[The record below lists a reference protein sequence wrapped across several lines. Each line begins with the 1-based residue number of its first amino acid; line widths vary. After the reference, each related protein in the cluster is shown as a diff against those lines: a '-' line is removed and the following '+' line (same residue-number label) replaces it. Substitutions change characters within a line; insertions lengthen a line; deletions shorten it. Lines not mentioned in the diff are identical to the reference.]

1 MFIRHRPYSKPSK
14 CFFPPMKAL
23 SSRKVKNL
31 SLSSD
36 RIFPIRDR
44 ILNLPNAPF
53 HKDAPMRCVT
63 ESRQSFSTLLIKRK
77 KQLSAVEKIIKTK
90 IDWPATLRNSKHS
103 AWFISFTKARHQ
115 NPPRDRRDAICFISS
130 LKTCQN
136 LTWKHLSRHGDKCFF
151 CWRKENCFFFN
162 RFFFAFS
169 FTKARHQNPPRD
181 RRDAVR
187 GRSLLQSPLR
197 GDEAHQARH
206 AGVPAGERVSAPLL
220 LRGGLQVICFFVFTI
235 FFFGIS

>member
-151 CWRKENCFFFN
+151 CWRKENCFFSIV
-162 RFFFAFS
+162 FFLHS
-169 FTKARHQNPPRD
+169 PSQRRVTKTPQEIDVMRYVAE
-181 RRDAVR
+181 V
-187 GRSLLQSPLR
+187 SSK
-197 GDEAHQARH
+197 AHCEVMKHIRPGMREYQLESVFQH
-206 AGVPAGERVSAPLL
+206 HSYYAGGCR
-220 LRGGLQVICFFVFTI
+220 
-235 FFFGIS
+235 